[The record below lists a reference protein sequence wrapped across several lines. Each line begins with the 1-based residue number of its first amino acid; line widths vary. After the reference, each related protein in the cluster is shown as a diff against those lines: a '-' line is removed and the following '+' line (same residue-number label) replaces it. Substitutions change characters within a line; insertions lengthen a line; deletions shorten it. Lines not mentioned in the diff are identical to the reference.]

1 MNSTDKE
8 KIEKEIEYWSKH
20 LDLDKLNISIAIDKS
35 NHNLLLFLSVLA
47 IIMTA
52 LPFLLTNINISFLLR
67 SIIFLILGL
76 TFYILWKSGDKKYK
90 KEINYHNLSFIVRE
104 RMIQQRYEDFF
115 HFNKDKLNIEFEEIK
130 SIYKNP
136 EINLIEFL
144 IKEYYKNGQ
153 KESKKGEIKLKKK

>member
-52 LPFLLTNINISFLLR
+52 LPFLL
-67 SIIFLILGL
+67 
-76 TFYILWKSGDKKYK
+76 
-90 KEINYHNLSFIVRE
+90 
-104 RMIQQRYEDFF
+104 
-115 HFNKDKLNIEFEEIK
+115 
-130 SIYKNP
+130 
-136 EINLIEFL
+136 
-144 IKEYYKNGQ
+144 
-153 KESKKGEIKLKKK
+153 

>member
-52 LPFLLTNINISFLLR
+52 LPFLLTNINISF
-67 SIIFLILGL
+67 
-76 TFYILWKSGDKKYK
+76 Y
-90 KEINYHNLSFIVRE
+90 
-104 RMIQQRYEDFF
+104 
-115 HFNKDKLNIEFEEIK
+115 
-130 SIYKNP
+130 
-136 EINLIEFL
+136 
-144 IKEYYKNGQ
+144 
-153 KESKKGEIKLKKK
+153 